1 MFKNSSSQ
9 INKIIGVQRQTR
21 KKKYFYLSSLYVLL
35 VDKFLVS
42 YNLTLF
48 SNIKKITTLNKKTF
62 KTILCTY
69 KILQNIKLTNRKLK
83 NKNKPFTQS

>member
-1 MFKNSSSQ
+1 MLEYIKNSSSQ

-48 SNIKKITTLNKKTF
+48 SNIKKKLHWTKKHLKQYYALTKYYKTLN
-62 KTILCTY
+62 
-69 KILQNIKLTNRKLK
+69 
-83 NKNKPFTQS
+83 

>member
-21 KKKYFYLSSLYVLL
+21 KKIYFYLSSLYVLL

-48 SNIKKITTLNKKTF
+48 SNKKKTTLNKKTF